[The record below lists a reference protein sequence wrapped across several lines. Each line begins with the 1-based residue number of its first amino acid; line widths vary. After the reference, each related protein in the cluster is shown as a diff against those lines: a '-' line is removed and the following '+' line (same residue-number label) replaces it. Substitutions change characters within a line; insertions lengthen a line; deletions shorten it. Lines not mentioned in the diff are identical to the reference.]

1 MEFMPNFRLHRPAK
15 VADALAAKAENGSLY
30 VAGGTD
36 ILVNVRRGIEQ
47 PTHLVD
53 LSAVAD
59 LKVKRD
65 EPNELTLGSG
75 LTLAEIAADETVTA
89 RYPAVA
95 QAARAVAGPTHQAY
109 GTLGGN
115 LCLDTRCLFYN
126 QSEWWRKANDYCLKK
141 RGNVCHV
148 APGGKRCFAAFSGDV
163 APALIVYDAEVTLT
177 GPHGARRIPLEKM
190 YKNDGMAH
198 LALQPGEILTSI
210 HLPAKH
216 AGDPSAYEKARI
228 RGSIDFP
235 LAGAAVRLKMAAD
248 GTIADV
254 AIALTAVNPYPQRVS
269 GTDAYKG
276 KILDD
281 ALLDALRDNVR
292 KQAKPMRTT
301 TVAPWYRRRVVGA
314 LARRLTAQL
323 GNLGP

>member
-1 MEFMPNFRLHRPAK
+1 MELMPNFRLHRPAK
-15 VADALAAKAENGSLY
+15 VADALAAKTKDGSLY

-36 ILVNVRRGIEQ
+36 MLVNVRRGIEQ
-47 PTHLVD
+47 PAHLVD
-53 LSAVAD
+53 LSAVTE
-59 LKVKRD
+59 LKAKRD
-65 EPNELTLGSG
+65 GADELTLGSG
-75 LTLAEIAADETVTA
+75 LTLAEIAADETIAT

-141 RGNVCHV
+141 NGDTCHV

-177 GPHGARRIPLEKM
+177 GPSGTRRIQIEKM

-198 LALQPGEILTSI
+198 LALQPGEILTSV

-235 LAGAAVRLKMAAD
+235 LAGAAVRLKLGSD
-248 GTIADV
+248 GTITDI

-269 GTDAYKG
+269 GTDGYKG
-276 KILDD
+276 KKLDE

-314 LARRLTAQL
+314 LARRLTAEL
-323 GNLGP
+323 ASK

>member
-1 MEFMPNFRLHRPAK
+1 MEFMPNFRLHRPAHL
-15 VADALAAKAENGSLY
+15 ADALAAKAKDGALY

-36 ILVNVRRGIEQ
+36 MLVNVRRGIEQ
-47 PTHLVD
+47 PKHLVD
-53 LSAVAD
+53 LSTVSE
-59 LKVKRD
+59 LKAKRD
-65 EPNELTLGSG
+65 DTHELTLGSG
-75 LTLAEIAADETVTA
+75 LTLAEIAADETIA
-89 RYPAVA
+89 QRYPAVA

-141 RGNVCHV
+141 NGDTCHV

-177 GPHGARRIPLEKM
+177 GPNGARRIALEKM

-198 LALQPGEILTSI
+198 LALQQGEILTAV
-210 HLPAKH
+210 HLPASH
-216 AGDPSAYEKARI
+216 AGDPSFYEKARI

-235 LAGAAVRLKMAAD
+235 LAGAAVRLKLGPD
-248 GTIADV
+248 GTIADI
-254 AIALTAVNPYPQRVS
+254 AIALTAVNPYPQRVK
-269 GTDAYKG
+269 GTDALKG
-276 KILDD
+276 KIVDE
-281 ALLDALRDNVR
+281 ALLDSLRETVR

-323 GNLGP
+323 AGK

>member
-1 MEFMPNFRLHRPAK
+1 MEFMPNFRLHRPAR
-15 VADALAAKAENGSLY
+15 VAEALAAKAEDGALY

-36 ILVNVRRGIEQ
+36 MLVNVRRGIEQ
-47 PTHLVD
+47 PKHLVD
-53 LSAVAD
+53 LSAVSE
-59 LKVKRD
+59 LKAKRD
-65 EPNELTLGSG
+65 DTNELVLGSG
-75 LTLAEIAADETVTA
+75 LTLAEIGADEAIAA

-95 QAARAVAGPTHQAY
+95 MAARAVAGPTHQAY

-126 QSEWWRKANDYCLKK
+126 QSEWWRKSNDYCLKE
-141 RGNVCHV
+141 RGQVCHV
-148 APGGKRCFAAFSGDV
+148 APGGKRCFAAFSGDI

-177 GPHGARRIPLEKM
+177 GPNGARRIPLEKM

-198 LALQPGEILTSI
+198 LALEAGEILTSI
-210 HLPAKH
+210 HLPANQ

-235 LAGAAVRLKMAAD
+235 LAGAAVRLKLAAD
-248 GTIADV
+248 GTIADIAV
-254 AIALTAVNPYPQRVS
+254 ALTGVNPYPQRVN
-269 GTDAYKG
+269 GTDALKG
-276 KILDD
+276 KKLDD
-281 ALLDALRDNVR
+281 ALLDGLRENVR

-314 LARRLTAQL
+314 LARRLTATL
-323 GNLGP
+323 AGK

>member
-15 VADALAAKAENGSLY
+15 VADALAAKTEDGSLY

-36 ILVNVRRGIEQ
+36 MLVNVRRGIEQ
-47 PTHLVD
+47 PAHLVD
-53 LSAVAD
+53 LSAVTE
-59 LKVKRD
+59 LKAKRD
-65 EPNELTLGSG
+65 GADELTLGSG
-75 LTLAEIAADETVTA
+75 LTLAEIAADETIAT

-141 RGNVCHV
+141 NGDTCHV

-177 GPHGARRIPLEKM
+177 GPSGTRRIQIEKM

-198 LALQPGEILTSI
+198 LALQPGEILTSV

-235 LAGAAVRLKMAAD
+235 LAGAAVRLKLGSD
-248 GTIADV
+248 GTITDI

-269 GTDAYKG
+269 GTDGYKG
-276 KILDD
+276 KKLDE

-314 LARRLTAQL
+314 LARRLTAEL
-323 GNLGP
+323 ASK